1 MNKKKDNSSLI
12 KSLTNSTQGYLDVF
26 PKRDLWRQISKEF
39 NGEFK
44 VSHNSGNEIE
54 ILRLNIPYKNHEI
67 VMTESDTRPLR
78 FEIEFNNKVD
88 YKLTVG
94 WEDSIEKLLKKI
106 GKREIEIGNKEFDN
120 HYLIRSQDKDKT
132 TKLFSQE
139 IVDYL
144 LKYNVYSII
153 YSTNSRKGISKFS
166 STISRTIDKKSAYQ
180 DLVNMHFRLI
190 DKFIEINVIE

>member
-144 LKYNVYSII
+144 LNTMFIQLYIQLI
-153 YSTNSRKGISKFS
+153 QEKGF
-166 STISRTIDKKSAYQ
+166 Q
-180 DLVNMHFRLI
+180 NFLQQ
-190 DKFIEINVIE
+190 

>member
-1 MNKKKDNSSLI
+1 M
-12 KSLTNSTQGYLDVF
+12 
-26 PKRDLWRQISKEF
+26 WRQISKEF